1 MQRTEMNKGVQI
13 LLERMQ
19 SNPEEFIPDWRGD
32 YPPKWK
38 RKLDAVARR
47 VIHIH
52 SSLKN
57 KDDYYPELPFLS
69 DNEILELW
77 NAMQNILA
85 SRFTEE
91 VMATLL
97 EDADDNVSSYTEL
110 SSLSSQVLSGSSKPT
125 GNITLSSSQIKS
137 MEHLDVYERKHL
149 MDLMAEYEKL
159 QNGGTITFNT
169 KSRTTFK
176 GKK

>member
-38 RKLDAVARR
+38 RKLDAIARR
-47 VIHIH
+47 ATHIH
-52 SSLKN
+52 ATK
-57 KDDYYPELPFLS
+57 KDHDYYPELPFLS
-69 DNEILELW
+69 DDEILELW
-77 NAMQNILA
+77 QAMQNLLA
-85 SRFTEE
+85 NQFTEE

-97 EDADDNVSSYTEL
+97 HDASDDFLSEEL
-110 SSLSSQVLSGSSKPT
+110 SSSFNQGLGGAQKPA
-125 GNITLSSSQIKS
+125 GRITLNSAQLQA
-137 MEHLDVYERKHL
+137 MQHLDPYEKKHLLELMEEYERIH
-149 MDLMAEYEKL
+149 
-159 QNGGTITFNT
+159 NGGTITFNT
-169 KSRTTFK
+169 KSRTVFK

>member
-38 RKLDAVARR
+38 RKLDAIARR

-97 EDADDNVSSYTEL
+97 EDATEYPVEL
-110 SSLSSQVLSGSSKPT
+110 SSFSAHATGGTQKPA
-125 GNITLSSSQIKS
+125 GRITLSSSQVQA
-137 MEHLDVYERKHL
+137 MQHLDPYEKKHL
-149 MDLMAEYEKL
+149 LELMEEYEKIH
-159 QNGGTITFNT
+159 NGGTLTLNT
-169 KSRTTFK
+169 KR
-176 GKK
+176 KK